1 MSSREP
7 FCGDFQVVRQ
17 QTDMFLYDTHRQT
30 EMLNPLFIY
39 LIALQQHKAHY
50 PYNNITLPHT
60 AHGKN
65 YIRGTHVLTHKLN
78 PSTGSCV

>member
-1 MSSREP
+1 
-7 FCGDFQVVRQ
+7 
-17 QTDMFLYDTHRQT
+17 
-30 EMLNPLFIY
+30 MLNPLLIY

-78 PSTGSCV
+78 PSTGSHAKFWGKANLIHIVRKTYARQHYEH